1 MSDPLDGG
9 DEVARGNAEAP
20 AVARARGEAAEVAHA
35 LVPYTPL
42 PVPPQPDGI
51 PEPLELE
58 PLPPTVRPAPLL
70 PTAQRTR
77 TFARGLWRIA
87 AADVSADNRV
97 HLLQDGPA
105 TFDAMIA
112 AIDGATA
119 RVDFEGYIFRD
130 DEVGRRFRDAL
141 IDAAMRGVQVR
152 VLVDWVGRMGTPRAF
167 FREMTRFGVQVQLFS
182 PPGFRAWG
190 GILPRD
196 HRKLVV
202 ADGAIAVTGGIGI
215 GKEWKRGV
223 LRRRS
228 APWRDTAVRIAGP
241 AAVDMVDSFERM
253 WARAHE
259 GRPKGIRLIRR
270 PSASHLDP
278 QVDPPSLVGIIEGEP
293 GRMRVSRALQMQ
305 ALGAERTIWIAS
317 AYFAP
322 SLGMVEALAG
332 AARDGVDVRVLVPS
346 RYDHPW
352 LRTIIAPF
360 YTRLFK
366 HGVRI
371 WEWRGEMMHAKTNV
385 VDGRWVRVGSTDF
398 NLLGVAINFE
408 LDAVIEDATLGA
420 QAEQMFLEDLDQ
432 AREIRWKRSSA
443 P

>member
-112 AIDGATA
+112 AIDGATT

-167 FREMTRFGVQVQLFS
+167 FREMTRFGV
-182 PPGFRAWG
+182 
-190 GILPRD
+190 
-196 HRKLVV
+196 
-202 ADGAIAVTGGIGI
+202 
-215 GKEWKRGV
+215 
-223 LRRRS
+223 
-228 APWRDTAVRIAGP
+228 
-241 AAVDMVDSFERM
+241 
-253 WARAHE
+253 
-259 GRPKGIRLIRR
+259 
-270 PSASHLDP
+270 
-278 QVDPPSLVGIIEGEP
+278 
-293 GRMRVSRALQMQ
+293 
-305 ALGAERTIWIAS
+305 
-317 AYFAP
+317 
-322 SLGMVEALAG
+322 
-332 AARDGVDVRVLVPS
+332 
-346 RYDHPW
+346 
-352 LRTIIAPF
+352 
-360 YTRLFK
+360 
-366 HGVRI
+366 
-371 WEWRGEMMHAKTNV
+371 
-385 VDGRWVRVGSTDF
+385 
-398 NLLGVAINFE
+398 
-408 LDAVIEDATLGA
+408 
-420 QAEQMFLEDLDQ
+420 
-432 AREIRWKRSSA
+432 
-443 P
+443 

>member
-1 MSDPLDGG
+1 MKEAREGSDAGLTG
-9 DEVARGNAEAP
+9 DSAP
-20 AVARARGEAAEVAHA
+20 ADDPVVRLIDADAPSPPPSHA
-35 LVPYTPL
+35 TPL
-42 PVPPQPDGI
+42 PVPPLPVAI
-51 PEPLELE
+51 PEPLELD
-58 PLPPTVRPAPLL
+58 PLPPTTAPAPLL

-77 TFARGLWRIA
+77 SFARGLWRIA

-97 HLLQDGPA
+97 ELLRDGPA
-105 TFDAMIA
+105 TFDAMHA
-112 AIDGATA
+112 AIAEA
-119 RVDFEGYIFRD
+119 RTRIDFEGYIFRD
-130 DEVGRRFRDAL
+130 DEIGARFRDAL
-141 IDAAMRGVQVR
+141 IEAAQRGVQVR
-152 VLVDWVGRMGTPRAF
+152 FLVDWVGRMGTPHRF
-167 FREMTRFGVQVQLFS
+167 FRPMSQAGVQVKLFS
-182 PPGFRAWG
+182 PPGLRAWG

-202 ADGAIAVTGGIGI
+202 CDGAVAVTGGIGI
-215 GKEWKRGV
+215 GKEWKHGV
-223 LRRRS
+223 LVRKR

-241 AAVDMVDSFERM
+241 AAVDMQDSFERM

-259 GRPKGIRLIRR
+259 GRPRGIRLIRR

-278 QVDPPSLVGIIEGEP
+278 EIDPPSLVGIIEGEP

-322 SLGMVEALAG
+322 SLGLVEALAG

-352 LRTIIAPF
+352 LRTIITPF
-360 YTRLFK
+360 YNRLFK

-420 QAEQMFLEDLDQ
+420 QAEAMFLEDLEK
-432 AREIRWKRSSA
+432 AREIRWRRSGA
-443 P
+443 

>member
-1 MSDPLDGG
+1 MSD
-9 DEVARGNAEAP
+9 AREGRETREGRDARVTP
-20 AVARARGEAAEVAHA
+20 AARDD
-35 LVPYTPL
+35 TPT
-42 PVPPQPDGI
+42 
-51 PEPLELE
+51 LELE
-58 PLPPTVRPAPLL
+58 PLPPTSAPAPLL
-70 PTAQRTR
+70 PTAARTR

-97 HLLQDGPA
+97 QLLKDGPA
-105 TFDAMIA
+105 TFDAMAQVIA
-112 AIDGATA
+112 EATT

-130 DEVGRRFRDAL
+130 DEVGQRFKDVL
-141 IDAAMRGVQVR
+141 IDAAMRGVEVR
-152 VLVDWVGRMGTPRAF
+152 VLVDWYGRMGTRRRF
-167 FREMTRFGVQVQLFS
+167 FDQMRTLGVQVKLFS
-182 PPGFRAWG
+182 PPGFHRWG

-202 ADGAIAVTGGIGI
+202 ADGAVAVTGGIGI
-215 GKEWKRGV
+215 GKEWKHGV
-223 LRRRS
+223 LRRRR

-241 AAVDMVDSFERM
+241 AAVDMRDSFDRM
-253 WARAHE
+253 WARAHF
-259 GRPKGIRLIRR
+259 GRPRGLRLIRR

-278 QVDPPSLVGIIEGEP
+278 QIDPPSLVGIIEGEP
-293 GRMRVSRALQMQ
+293 GRMRVSRAVQMQ

-332 AARDGVDVRVLVPS
+332 AARDGVDVRILVPS

-352 LRTIIAPF
+352 LRTMIAPF
-360 YTRLFK
+360 YSRLLK

-398 NLLGVAINFE
+398 NLLGVAINYE
-408 LDAVIEDATLGA
+408 LDAVIEDATLGE
-420 QAEQMFLEDLDQ
+420 QAEAMFVEDLER
-432 AREIRWKRSSA
+432 AREIRWRRSMQ
-443 P
+443 

>member
-1 MSDPLDGG
+1 VSTPR
-9 DEVARGNAEAP
+9 EEAHP
-20 AVARARGEAAEVAHA
+20 S
-35 LVPYTPL
+35 
-42 PVPPQPDGI
+42 
-51 PEPLELE
+51 LELE
-58 PLPPTVRPAPLL
+58 PLPPASAPAPLL
-70 PTAQRTR
+70 PTAARTR

-97 HLLQDGPA
+97 QLLKDGPA
-105 TFDAMIA
+105 TFDAMAA
-112 AIDGATA
+112 AIGEATT

-130 DEVGRRFRDAL
+130 DEVGVRFKEAL
-141 IDAAMRGVQVR
+141 IAAAMRGVEVR
-152 VLVDWVGRMGTPRAF
+152 VLIDWVGRMGTPVRF
-167 FREMTRFGVQVQLFS
+167 LREMTKFGVAVKLFS
-182 PPGFRAWG
+182 PPGFHRWG

-202 ADGAIAVTGGIGI
+202 ADGAVAVTGGIGI
-215 GKEWKRGV
+215 GKEWKHGV
-223 LRRRS
+223 LRRKR

-241 AAVDMVDSFERM
+241 AAVDMHESFERM
-253 WARAHE
+253 WARAHL
-259 GRPKGIRLIRR
+259 GRPKGLRLIRR

-332 AARDGVDVRVLVPS
+332 AARDGVDVRILVPS

-360 YTRLFK
+360 YSRLFK

-398 NLLGVAINFE
+398 NVLGVAINYE
-408 LDAVIEDATLGA
+408 LDAVIEDATLGE
-420 QAEQMFLEDLDQ
+420 QAEAMFLEDLDR
-432 AREIRWKRSSA
+432 AREIRWRST
-443 P
+443 PTG